1 MQQTVISLEAEIPSL
16 QKQIDFVKFK
26 CLGVV
31 NYTVQTLNGQITY
44 VFASSVFST
53 YVTEQYGQSQSNTAQ
68 ALLGPIS
75 TVNLTPTTI
84 FDDRW
89 IKAFGESFT
98 REKRAISAMSSSS
111 SSGSGS
117 GSSSS
122 SGASGAGAGA
132 GAGAGS
138 SSGSSSSSSGSSMSQ
153 AEASGL
159 LGTGTSSAGSVL
171 STNFFISDF
180 PCQSNVELKSASG
193 VVSSITANVMH
204 VTTQSG
210 EKDVLILGACSN
222 ILVLNAQIPRIG
234 SNVFWNGRFITSN
247 TYQVYSALFI

>member
-1 MQQTVISLEAEIPSL
+1 M
-16 QKQIDFVKFK
+16 
-26 CLGVV
+26 
-31 NYTVQTLNGQITY
+31 
-44 VFASSVFST
+44 
-53 YVTEQYGQSQSNTAQ
+53 TEQYGQSQSNTAQ

-98 REKRAISAMSSSS
+98 REKKAISAMSSSS

-122 SGASGAGAGA
+122 SGASGAG
-132 GAGAGS
+132 S
-138 SSGSSSSSSGSSMSQ
+138 SSGSSSSSSSSGSSMSQ
-153 AEASGL
+153 TQASSL
-159 LGTGTSSAGSVL
+159 LGTGTSSASSVL

-193 VVSSITANVMH
+193 VVSSITANVLH

-210 EKDVLILGACSN
+210 EQDVLILGACSN